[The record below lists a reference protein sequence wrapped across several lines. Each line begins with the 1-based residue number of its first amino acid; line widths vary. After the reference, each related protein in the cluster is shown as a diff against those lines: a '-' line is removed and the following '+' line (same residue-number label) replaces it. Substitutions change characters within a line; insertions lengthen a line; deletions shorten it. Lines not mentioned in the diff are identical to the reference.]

1 MGLNEALKAFSHP
14 TRRAILVWLKDPDTA
29 FADDTQLYDYQRY
42 GVCASLIQKK
52 AGLSQPATSL
62 CLKSLLELGVVDA
75 TKVGIWT
82 YYKRNENQIAAIM
95 TALIDDLGVS
105 VADDEPT
112 R

>member
-62 CLKSLLELGVVDA
+62 CLKSLLELGVVDV

-95 TALIDDLGVS
+95 SALIDDLGVS